1 MLTEGTPRAPE
12 ARIRLLVVDD
22 HPVVCEGVSLLVH
35 SSTDIVVT
43 GSARSAEEAVA
54 VARQTRPDVVL
65 LDLRL
70 PDMLASEAVKLLR
83 MAAPRARIVIFTA
96 YAGHKALQA
105 AIEAGVD
112 GCLLKDAADTD
123 LVEAIRRVARGESA
137 EDAGPRADPPGV
149 RGAAPGG
156 HRRDEPGDRRGDRPV
171 P

>member
-1 MLTEGTPRAPE
+1 MHDAGLDAMLNPEGDAPRPPE

-35 SSTDIVVT
+35 SSSDIVVT

-83 MAAPRARIVIFTA
+83 MAAPKAKIVIFTA
-96 YAGHKALQA
+96 YAGH
-105 AIEAGVD
+105 
-112 GCLLKDAADTD
+112 
-123 LVEAIRRVARGESA
+123 
-137 EDAGPRADPPGV
+137 
-149 RGAAPGG
+149 
-156 HRRDEPGDRRGDRPV
+156 
-171 P
+171 

>member
-1 MLTEGTPRAPE
+1 MHDAGLDAMLTPESAPTRLPE

-35 SSTDIVVT
+35 SSSDIVVT

-83 MAAPRARIVIFTA
+83 MAAPRAKSVYDPRLDRDSLPGRAPKMPGPELTRREYEV
-96 YAGHKALQA
+96 L
-105 AIEAGVD
+105 
-112 GCLLKDAADTD
+112 
-123 LVEAIRRVARGESA
+123 RRVAIGETNPEIA
-137 EDAGPRADPPGV
+137 E
-149 RGAAPGG
+149 
-156 HRRDEPGDRRGDRPV
+156 
-171 P
+171 

>member
-1 MLTEGTPRAPE
+1 MHNAGLDAMLNEGPSPRPPE

-83 MAAPRARIVIFTA
+83 MAAPKAKIVIFTA
-96 YAGHKALQA
+96 YAGHRALKAA
-105 AIEAGVD
+105 MEAGVD

-123 LVEAIRRVARGESA
+123 LVEAIRRVARGESVFDA
-137 EDAGPRADPPGV
+137 RLERDSLPAGPRRCPA
-149 RGAAPGG
+149 RS
-156 HRRDEPGDRRGDRPV
+156 
-171 P
+171 